1 MAKVG
6 KRTTEQAV
14 LEAMVKVEKPVTV
27 AYLERTVG
35 MHYSTAIKV
44 LDEMIKEKLVKKL
57 IQPESVFM
65 FYQSGQQLTA
75 KHEQINDMDFAQMT
89 RETRHDL

>member
-44 LDEMIKEKLVKKL
+44 LDEMIKEKLVKK
-57 IQPESVFM
+57 IDTTGVS
-65 FYQSGQQLTA
+65 FYVLPKWTA
-75 KHEQINDMDFAQMT
+75 IDC
-89 RETRHDL
+89 